1 MMHRPNLQDHHNT
14 RLRRMKLLIGAG
26 LLASSALA
34 WWASL
39 HPVDEMGMSPH
50 LLPGSLAFIG
60 TWTMMMSAMMLP
72 SVLPAVWLLAVVA
85 GSRAQ
90 LGFRPGSMLAFVAG
104 YLTVWSAT
112 GLGVTALDG
121 LAPAGLEAERQWI
134 IGGALTIAGIYQL
147 THWKLVCLG
156 HCRSPLHFFM
166 EHWRDGTLGAL
177 YMGARHGMY
186 CLACCWG
193 FMLAL
198 IALGMMN
205 PLWMALTA
213 VAITAEKVLPNG
225 DRLAPWIGVI
235 LIAAGAAVTFGWIP
249 LPPLRMEM

>member
-1 MMHRPNLQDHHNT
+1 MTHHTNLQDHDT

-39 HPVDEMGMSPH
+39 HPVNAMAMSQD
-50 LLPGSLAFIG
+50 LLVGNLAFIG
-60 TWTMMMSAMMLP
+60 TWTIMMAAMMLP
-72 SVLPAVWLLAVVA
+72 SVLPAVWLLGVVSE
-85 GSRAQ
+85 SRAQ
-90 LGFRPGSMLAFVAG
+90 FGFRPASVFTFVAG

-112 GLGVTALDG
+112 GFGITALEG
-121 LAPAGLEAERQWI
+121 LAPAGFNAERQWI
-134 IGGALTIAGIYQL
+134 IGGALIIAGLYQL
-147 THWKLVCLG
+147 THWKSVCLG

-166 EHWRDGTLGAL
+166 EHWRDGLLGAL
-177 YMGARHGMY
+177 YMGGRHGMY

-213 VAITAEKVLPNG
+213 VAITTEKVLPNG
-225 DRLAPWIGVI
+225 DRLAPWVGGI
-235 LIAAGAAVTFGWIP
+235 LIAAGAAVTVGWIP
-249 LPPLRMEM
+249 LPPLGMEM